1 MSPFRFLIDAGA
13 VFLAGGIFLVLYNTL
28 LSGVEIIVKTW
39 RRTFV
44 SWAGRRLRAMGVIQE
59 KSYQA
64 HNELDWKRLI
74 LLIATPGFAIAVHD
88 FMLSPL
94 VLLIGLIILIWI
106 NFQQKQVERAQIN
119 EDAEAVALQIRSLMS
134 VDHSLLNALMN
145 VKLPVGVM
153 NHAIEQVASRLRMH
167 QPPAQA
173 AQALKGLPGNVTS
186 RLSALIANNAQL
198 TEEIQDELLVS
209 LEQEAHRQ
217 KLLRSKTRQTL
228 SLVRGTI
235 RLLQGVVAASVSF
248 VVLSPA
254 WRDFFLQ
261 DAPHR
266 VLLAVMICGVVLAS
280 LYFEYEVYQ
289 LSFGEV

>member
-28 LSGVEIIVKTW
+28 LSGVEIIAKTW
-39 RRTFV
+39 RRIFI

-59 KSYQA
+59 KPYQA

-74 LLIATPGFAIAVHD
+74 LLIATPGLAIAVQD
-88 FMLSPL
+88 FMLSPI

-134 VDHSLLNALMN
+134 VDHSLLNALMK
-145 VKLPVGVM
+145 VKLPMGVM
-153 NHAIEQVASRLRMH
+153 NYAIEQVASRLRMH

>member
-59 KSYQA
+59 KPYQA

-74 LLIATPGFAIAVHD
+74 LLIATPGLAIAVQD

>member
-1 MSPFRFLIDAGA
+1 MSPFRFFIDAGA
-13 VFLAGGIFLVLYNTL
+13 VFLAGGIFLALYNTL

-59 KSYQA
+59 KPYQA

-94 VLLIGLIILIWI
+94 VLVIGLIILIWI

-134 VDHSLLNALMN
+134 VDHSLLNALMK
-145 VKLPVGVM
+145 VKLPMRVM